1 MIDVL
6 QNVNLYLIGM
16 MGSGKTTVGRL
27 IAQQLGYRFFDTDVL
42 IERVTGK
49 TINTLFAEEGEENFR
64 VLESRVL
71 AEVAACTRSVIATG
85 GGVVLRS
92 ENWGF
97 LRHGVVVWLDAP
109 IAVLVD
115 RLRED
120 RTRPLLQPE
129 DLEIQLTTLL
139 AQRQSRYAE
148 ADLKIAITATQTP
161 AAIAFEILTQLPSV
175 LVGFP
180 EAK

>member
-148 ADLKIAITATQTP
+148 ADLKIAITETQTP